1 MVDEVAAPDAG
12 STGADAGAAGA
23 TGSPS
28 VSSTAESLAAVET
41 PASAAPT
48 QAAAPASPWD
58 AISDANVKSWVAAK
72 GFPDVDKLATSA
84 FHLEKLTGDLDSV
97 MRLPKEQTPE
107 NMRPIWERLGA
118 GKTTEDY
125 KFPVPEGGDDSFA
138 KEAASWM
145 LEAGVPV
152 SMANQLAEKWNAY
165 AGNLMEQQAAG
176 SAERDAAQLAEIK
189 GEWGKNW
196 EANAAIVDRT
206 ADTFGMTE
214 TQLQGLKQALGP
226 GEALRF
232 VLNIGSKMG
241 VDDQFVSSNGVS
253 RQFSAGGSPEAALGK
268 IQELMRDKSFAARYN
283 QGDASA
289 REQMTRLHRAA
300 YPEA

>member
-12 STGADAGAAGA
+12 SIGADAGAAGA

-28 VSSTAESLAAVET
+28 VSSTAESLAAVDP

-48 QAAAPASPWD
+48 SPWD

-84 FHLEKLTGDLDSV
+84 FHLEKLTGDLESV

-152 SMANQLAEKWNAY
+152 PMANQLAEKWNAY
-165 AGNLMEQQAAG
+165 TSTLMEQQSAG

-214 TQLQGLKQALGP
+214 AQLQGLKQALGP